1 MVVLPSLSAISLLS
15 CIVKIPRLVSLK
27 EKMAFKEKLK
37 IFFYTFCGIYLS
49 TVKDWHYR
57 VEGIGLCPSS

>member
-37 IFFYTFCGIYLS
+37 IFFFILFVVSIYL
-49 TVKDWHYR
+49 
-57 VEGIGLCPSS
+57 L